1 MRQLC
6 TTIYSTFLL
15 KQLLLQQQHQQYWP
29 SLLQHNPCGC
39 EYILLLD
46 MYYYFVLEYQL
57 SVFLTFLC
65 SLNCISLCIED
76 CHCACVRFWGVV
88 INHALAVGVCL
99 LLNLEIKRCLFWP
112 SRWSIIGKWLC
123 HQISM
128 HGYLAIHN
136 QVWLRL
142 PIDEAQWVHSILCRP
157 LCTYFLL
164 AYRCCNHAI
173 HNNLCNNSRRYASSQ
188 WCNPLDWS
196 AYQLTLYYLVMRS
209 ASHHITF
216 VLKSSYLVVISFLH
230 YYS

>member
-1 MRQLC
+1 
-6 TTIYSTFLL
+6 
-15 KQLLLQQQHQQYWP
+15 
-29 SLLQHNPCGC
+29 
-39 EYILLLD
+39 
-46 MYYYFVLEYQL
+46 
-57 SVFLTFLC
+57 
-65 SLNCISLCIED
+65 
-76 CHCACVRFWGVV
+76 
-88 INHALAVGVCL
+88 
-99 LLNLEIKRCLFWP
+99 
-112 SRWSIIGKWLC
+112 
-123 HQISM
+123 M

-188 WCNPLDWS
+188 WCNPLDRS

-216 VLKSSYLVVISFLH
+216 VLKSSYLVVIFFSPLLLLMVMKLQSKIKINLLLKKCVPLH
-230 YYS
+230 KTTKGIVQIKNTSLPYYTSSSMFTTTITYLLKKYYYYSNL

>member
-1 MRQLC
+1 MYYYLF
-6 TTIYSTFLL
+6 YFFLL
-15 KQLLLQQQHQQYWP
+15 KQLLLLQQQHQQYWP
-29 SLLQHNPCGC
+29 SLLQHSPCGC

-65 SLNCISLCIED
+65 SLNCISFCIED

-128 HGYLAIHN
+128 HGYLAIRN
-136 QVWLRL
+136 EVRLRL
-142 PIDEAQWVHSILCRP
+142 RIDEAPPNECIPFHAAHCAPIFYLLTGVAIMLSITIFATIVGDMLPVSDATP
-157 LCTYFLL
+157 L
-164 AYRCCNHAI
+164 I
-173 HNNLCNNSRRYASSQ
+173 GQ
-188 WCNPLDWS
+188 
-196 AYQLTLYYLVMRS
+196 
-209 ASHHITF
+209 HIN
-216 VLKSSYLVVISFLH
+216 
-230 YYS
+230 